1 MTSVTSLNNKRR
13 FNFFTFTLKKQT
25 PLTLLVTAFS
35 LLFCPGTL
43 LNQILEKI
51 ARYEAIFSGEKP
63 EMDDYFVGYAIAIFL
78 IGVGLMILLT
88 ITNFGFLYSK
98 KSGDVFHALPLK
110 RSELLTMRMLSSFI
124 GAAFTMSVS
133 YISLVIVNAM
143 PNVIPIDAATLFATY
158 GAMLAGLIMLTVFT
172 TVFAISSGG
181 VFDFIIAIGG
191 INVALPLIYL
201 VFMNFLEN
209 NSYGVVYNNFESQL
223 IYTTPFAFTAM
234 TVIELA
240 ENGVEGVK
248 EFFLDPRSYVNV
260 ITVVIYIVFTA
271 LCIFAVYKLFKI
283 RRSETAGES
292 YSFGFIPHIIS
303 VLVSIVGGY
312 ALGYIFTGYSFANL
326 GFWLFFIIGIIL
338 CSITAGAIFSRGFKT
353 VKVSMIRGGIAVG
366 ISLILC
372 VSLIFVSGHAENY
385 IPKAEDIK
393 KITVGY
399 NEQVEFTENYD
410 IVLDIHKEI
419 LGKNE
424 KKSATGDAYE
434 DSIKY
439 REYESY
445 RIVDEFDGI
454 RIHYYMKNGAIHT
467 RQYFSLTDP
476 VFDALFIRY
485 ARSDE
490 YLKQYTD
497 FEGIVPLVEV
507 QSIDYGEKI
516 THNEKPVYGAVEP
529 EKAMEIIT
537 TYAEEFKNAPDS
549 AFYESCDLFELF
561 GVSENSYSTTLR
573 VPESFA
579 KTRAVIATVELEEN
593 YPEELKYKD

>member
-63 EMDDYFVGYAIAIFL
+63 EMDDYFIGYAIAIFL

-98 KSGDVFHALPLK
+98 KAGDVFHALPLK
-110 RSELLTMRMLSSFI
+110 RSELLTVRMLSSFI

-209 NSYGVVYNNFESQL
+209 NSYGVVYSNFESQL

-248 EFFLDPRSYVNV
+248 EYFLDPRSYVNV

-326 GFWLFFIIGIIL
+326 GFWLFFIVGIIL

-419 LGKNE
+419 LGKTDSDPSSN
-424 KKSATGDAYE
+424 DLYDE
-434 DSIKY
+434 DIKY

-507 QSIDYGEKI
+507 QYIDYGEKI

-529 EKAMEIIT
+529 EKAMEIIS

>member
-63 EMDDYFVGYAIAIFL
+63 EMDDYFIGYAIAIFL

-98 KSGDVFHALPLK
+98 KAGDVFHALPLK
-110 RSELLTMRMLSSFI
+110 RSELLTVRMLSSFI

-133 YISLVIVNAM
+133 YISLIIVNAM

-209 NSYGVVYNNFESQL
+209 NSYGVVYSNFESQL

-240 ENGVEGVK
+240 ENGVVGVK
-248 EFFLDPRSYVNV
+248 EYFLDPRSYVNV

-312 ALGYIFTGYSFANL
+312 ALGYIFTGYSFADL
-326 GFWLFFIIGIIL
+326 GFWLFFIVGIIL

-419 LGKNE
+419 LGKTDSDPSSN
-424 KKSATGDAYE
+424 DLYDE
-434 DSIKY
+434 DIKY

-507 QSIDYGEKI
+507 QFIDYGEKI

-549 AFYESCDLFELF
+549 AFYESCDLFELY

-579 KTRAVIATVELEEN
+579 KTRAVIATVELEGN